1 MGYDATMFSPMR
13 WIPPPHALVSSLA
26 AFEAGYATNA
36 RGADT
41 LVRTAATRRLE
52 NQAGV
57 AVLIVIP
64 ATAWTVAPAASFAHR
79 LRQLLAALPSP

>member
-1 MGYDATMFSPMR
+1 MFDPMR

-36 RGADT
+36 RGPDT
-41 LVRTAATRRLE
+41 LVRTAATGRLE

-57 AVLIVIP
+57 VVLIVIP
-64 ATAWTVAPAASFAHR
+64 AAASTVALAVSFAHR
-79 LRQLLAALPSP
+79 RRQLLAALPSP

>member
-1 MGYDATMFSPMR
+1 MFDPMR

-26 AFEAGYATNA
+26 AFEAGSATNA

-52 NQAGV
+52 NPVGV
-57 AVLIVIP
+57 VVLIVIP
-64 ATAWTVAPAASFAHR
+64 AAAWTVAPAVSFAHP
-79 LRQLLAALPSP
+79 LWQLLAAPSSP

>member
-1 MGYDATMFSPMR
+1 MFNPMR
-13 WIPPPHALVSSLA
+13 WVPPPHARVSSLA
-26 AFEAGYATNA
+26 AFEAGSATNA

-41 LVRTAATRRLE
+41 VVRTAATRRLE

-64 ATAWTVAPAASFAHR
+64 AAAWTVAPAVSFAHP
-79 LRQLLAALPSP
+79 LRQLFAAPSSP